1 MESSFSSPR
10 NDSFPA
16 GLRVLVVDDDPTW
29 LKILEKMLKKCS
41 YEVTTCGLATEALC
55 LLREKKNGYDIVIS
69 DVNMPDMDGFKLL
82 EHVGLEMDLPVIMMS
97 VDGETSRVMK
107 GVQHGA
113 CDYLLKPIRMKEL
126 RNIWQH
132 VFRKKIHE
140 IKDIES
146 HESLEGIQL
155 IRSGSDQ
162 YDEGYFLSADDLTSS
177 RKRKDV
183 DNKYD
188 DKDFADCSSTKK
200 ARVVWSVDLHQKFV
214 KAVHQIGFDKVG
226 PKKILDLMNVPWLT
240 RENVASHLQ
249 KYRLYLGRLQKE
261 NDLKSSFGGL
271 KRSDSPSK
279 DAQGSFGLQN
289 SISIQQN
296 DLAHGSFSVSGNNLI
311 AQCVDPKSH
320 EGDAKGIVSEP
331 VAEIKKGSNRNI
343 PDSQKTRSLQIVDF
357 NNSCVEPK
365 NGAIGNVPDSQKIRI
380 SPLDFNNSYAETKK
394 GLNGN
399 IPDSQKIRTPQVRPS
414 HSFTSV
420 ESEVNF
426 TEFESTIRTKY
437 SWNEIQLKKEQKP
450 LIQLNSGFNK
460 PPLSGPHNH
469 FQVDRLQSIPS
480 ISPRPSIVEGNVT
493 GPAKSKPSYSE
504 YINNQGSQVS
514 PTISTADSFPDQ
526 IKSCVV
532 NHQVSE
538 TISSSTSNMK
548 NQGFNLSSVTDLE
561 SAQRS
566 LIVGSASPFASLDD
580 DFQICW
586 FQGDCYGMNLGL
598 QNIEFPEYNDPALI
612 SEVPAHL
619 YDALRFDYPCD
630 VTHQNILS

>member
-10 NDSFPA
+10 NDTFPA

-29 LKILEKMLKKCS
+29 LKILEKMLKRCS
-41 YEVTTCGLATEALC
+41 YEVTTCGLARDALH
-55 LLREKKNGYDIVIS
+55 LLRQKKDGYDIVIS
-69 DVNMPDMDGFKLL
+69 DVNMPDMDGFRLL

-97 VDGETSRVMK
+97 VDGETSRVMR

-140 IKDIES
+140 IRDIES

-162 YDEGYFLSADDLTSS
+162 YDEGYFLNADDLTSS

-188 DKDFADCSSTKK
+188 DKDFADFSSTKK

-214 KAVHQIGFDKVG
+214 KAVHHIGFDKVG

-249 KYRLYLGRLQKE
+249 KYRLYLSRLQKE
-261 NDLKSSFGGL
+261 NELKSSCGGM
-271 KRSDSPSK
+271 KHSDYSSK

-289 SISIQQN
+289 SISIQQS
-296 DLAHGSFSVSGNNLI
+296 DVAHGSFKVSGDNLVS
-311 AQCVDPKSH
+311 QRVGTKSH
-320 EGDAKGIVSEP
+320 ESDIEGIVSEP
-331 VAEIKKGSNRNI
+331 VAEPKKGLNGNI
-343 PDSQKTRSLQIVDF
+343 PDPQKTRSPQM
-357 NNSCVEPK
+357 
-365 NGAIGNVPDSQKIRI
+365 
-380 SPLDFNNSYAETKK
+380 DFNNSYAETKIC
-394 GLNGN
+394 LIGN
-399 IPDSQKIRTPQVRPS
+399 VPDSQKIRTPQVRPS
-414 HSFTSV
+414 HSIALV

-426 TEFESTIRTKY
+426 TEFESAIPTKY
-437 SWNEIQLKKEQKP
+437 SWNEIPLNKAQKP

-460 PPLSGPHNH
+460 PPLPGPHSH
-469 FQVDRLQSIPS
+469 FQVDRVQSIPS
-480 ISPRPSIVEGNVT
+480 ISSRPSTAEEDVT

-504 YINNQGSQVS
+504 CINTQGSHVS
-514 PTISTADSFPDQ
+514 PSTTDSFPDQ
-526 IKSCVV
+526 IKSCLV

-538 TISSSTSNMK
+538 AISTSTANMEY
-548 NQGFNLSSVTDLE
+548 QGFNLNCITDLE
-561 SAQRS
+561 SAQRN
-566 LIVGSASPFASLDD
+566 LIMGSASPFASLDD
-580 DFQICW
+580 GFQICW
-586 FQGDCYGMNLGL
+586 YQGDCYGMNLGL
-598 QNIEFPEYNDPALI
+598 QNIEFPEYNDPALV
-612 SEVPAHL
+612 SELWPFWVVTGLFFFFFFSFRGCQPAESINLH
-619 YDALRFDYPCD
+619 AYP
-630 VTHQNILS
+630 